1 MYFAN
6 SDYVPT
12 RPDGIALAENQLVDV
27 IDAHD
32 PEQYLVRTRPRK
44 DERPKIGWV
53 ESCFLE
59 KKSTNIGQVS
69 EHNSYLQ
76 IWLLSLLLLL
86 LKGDGKQTS
95 ELIVYVRVSEKR
107 VLRVSFSC
115 FDDKQQVRRVE
126 TVGERERER
135 GETWPLLPAL
145 THRGTTINSRPY
157 YLFLLFCTHPT
168 CSLASYGQRERER
181 SKESALMAMGWRN
194 QEKRRTAAMR

>member
-76 IWLLSLLLLL
+76 IWLLSLLLLP
-86 LKGDGKQTS
+86 KRDGKQTS

-107 VLRVSFSC
+107 VLRVSFSF

-126 TVGERERER
+126 TVGEREGGKHGLCCRHSLIEER
-135 GETWPLLPAL
+135 QSTVVPILFSFFSVRIQPA
-145 THRGTTINSRPY
+145 S
-157 YLFLLFCTHPT
+157 
-168 CSLASYGQRERER
+168 SGQSEREIER
-181 SKESALMAMGWRN
+181 IRINGDGKE
-194 QEKRRTAAMR
+194 K